1 MGASV
6 TTIGV
11 DVQYDEKVMS
21 ALARSSNGHHF
32 FVGDPTGLPTIFD
45 SEMASLA
52 KTVANKAELTL
63 DLAPGVIA
71 DRVFDRSSTITS
83 GSQVVVPLGSFSAG
97 DHKTVLVHVRVPRGD
112 AGERPIAAVRLHY
125 DDLADTKP
133 GDCEGVLGAR
143 LTTVA
148 SEISPLDSFVSARLS
163 ASEAAGVLEA
173 SNALFR
179 QGKNE
184 EAQGLIRQEQV
195 HVAAARHA
203 AIQAAPTPA
212 AAAEADKQF
221 GKSDAALG
229 SGAGGFD
236 RKPTATTPDADVA
249 GQRQIRRNQQTAVD
263 ATE

>member
-45 SEMASLA
+45 SEMASLTR
-52 KTVANKAELTL
+52 TVANKAELTL

-112 AGERPIAAVRLHY
+112 AGDRPIAAVRLHY
-125 DDLADTKP
+125 DDLAETKP
-133 GDCEGVLGAR
+133 GDCEGALGAR

-148 SEISPLDSFVSARLS
+148 SEISSLDSLVSARVS
-163 ASEAAGVLEA
+163 ASEAASVLEA
-173 SNALFR
+173 SNDLFR

-184 EAQGLIRQEQV
+184 EAQGLIMKERARL
-195 HVAAARHA
+195 VATRHA
-203 AIQAAPTPA
+203 AVQAAPTPA

-221 GKSDAALG
+221 GRSDAALG

-236 RKPTATTPDADVA
+236 RKPDVKQPDADTK
-249 GQRQIRRNQQTAVD
+249 GQAQIRRNQQTAVD